1 MIRRILIGR
10 EAYYMVD
17 HTGSSHKGSF
27 ATNQGQIKKLPQG
40 HVTCGRNDS
49 FLHLPQIPNARSF
62 FSLDQN
68 AGAGDGSR
76 RGWPRPRCGDG
87 HREG

>member
-27 ATNQGQIKKLPQG
+27 ATNQGQIKKNCHMATSRVG
-40 HVTCGRNDS
+40 GT
-49 FLHLPQIPNARSF
+49 IPFFIFPKFQTHGRSF
-62 FSLDQN
+62 
-68 AGAGDGSR
+68 
-76 RGWPRPRCGDG
+76 P
-87 HREG
+87 